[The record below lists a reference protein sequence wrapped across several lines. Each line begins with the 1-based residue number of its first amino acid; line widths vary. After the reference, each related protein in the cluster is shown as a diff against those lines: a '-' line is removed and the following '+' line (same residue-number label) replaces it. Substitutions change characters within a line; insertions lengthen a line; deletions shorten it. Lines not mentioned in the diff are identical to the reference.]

1 LIEAPPGRRGGFF
14 CCGEARPEE
23 KGCVVDLDHKP
34 TEELAKTA
42 VWLEDSLGYARE
54 HGRRKLVGLLQTV
67 GAQVDLEGA
76 LLALPP
82 GGHLSPEQGSTQDKA
97 MYEEQRV
104 AEMATAVLAR
114 QAKARAE
121 RTGEPLEEALE
132 AVLKTEA
139 GRQLGELR
147 DGADRDE
154 GAKQWQED
162 LSQKRAKERKRA
174 RREEQNRTQQEAAW
188 ALFVKTEVRERELRK
203 DGQLAKLLGEP
214 QPGES
219 PAALRQLASEDQR
232 QAEQGL
238 VARMSGGKIFYK
250 HVDELSQADRPARIA
265 ANRARTTWLKERRDG
280 WLSRQDDY

>member
-1 LIEAPPGRRGGFF
+1 M
-14 CCGEARPEE
+14 
-23 KGCVVDLDHKP
+23 
-34 TEELAKTA
+34 
-42 VWLEDSLGYARE
+42 
-54 HGRRKLVGLLQTV
+54 
-67 GAQVDLEGA
+67 EGA

-82 GGHLSPEQGSTQDKA
+82 GGHLSPEQRSSQDQA

-114 QAKARAE
+114 QAQDRAE

-174 RREEQNRTQQEAAW
+174 RREEQDRAQQEAAW
-188 ALFVKTEVRERELRK
+188 VLFVKTELRERELRK

-238 VARMSGGKIFYK
+238 VALMSGGKLFYK
-250 HVDELSQADRPARIA
+250 HVDELSQADLPARIA

-280 WLSRQDDY
+280 WLARRNDY

>member
-1 LIEAPPGRRGGFF
+1 
-14 CCGEARPEE
+14 
-23 KGCVVDLDHKP
+23 VDSDHKP
-34 TEELAKTA
+34 TEKLAETA
-42 VWLEDSLGYARE
+42 VRLEDALGYARE
-54 HGRRKLVGLLQTV
+54 DNRRKLVGLLETV
-67 GAQVDLEGA
+67 GTQVELEGA

-82 GGHLSPEQGSTQDKA
+82 EEHLDPARGSAQGKA
-97 MYEEQRV
+97 MYKEQRV
-104 AEMATAVLAR
+104 AEMATAVLTR
-114 QAKARAE
+114 QAESRAA

-147 DGADRDE
+147 DGTDRDE
-154 GAKQWQED
+154 EAKQWQED
-162 LSQKRAKERKRA
+162 FAQKRAKERKRA
-174 RREEQNRTQQEAAW
+174 RREEQDRAQQEATW
-188 ALFVKTEVRERELRK
+188 ALFMETELRECELRK

-232 QAEQGL
+232 QAEEGL
-238 VARMSGGKIFYK
+238 VALMSGGKISYK

-265 ANRARTTWLKERRDG
+265 ANRARTTWLKERRDR